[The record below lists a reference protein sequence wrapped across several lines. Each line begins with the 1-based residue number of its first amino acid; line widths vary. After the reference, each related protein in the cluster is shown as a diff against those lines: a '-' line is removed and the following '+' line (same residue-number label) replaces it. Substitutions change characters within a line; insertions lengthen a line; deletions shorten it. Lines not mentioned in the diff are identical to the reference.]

1 MTSSQLQEWLL
12 SGRLDM
18 VIMFDAPSS
27 PMLEVTDLVEE
38 SLYLVG
44 AEGAFDD
51 VGPVPLEALASL
63 PMIVACR
70 PNSTRVLLDSELARL
85 GQKLNLVF
93 ELDPLDTMFDLA
105 RDGFGFTVAS
115 IRTMESKGAGAGLAV
130 RKIVGPEL
138 VLAIQLVQPAR
149 RVNNRLQEAAF
160 RILKDLSLKL
170 LRKSPRIVYRSSRLS
185 PDPNCFAEDR
195 NTSATS
201 SMVPPLATAGT
212 VMRNRSEANP
222 SIRAPSEGLARKSRP

>member
-1 MTSSQLQEWLL
+1 MQFAASDQWRTGKSGKVAIGLPATISVAIATALIRRLREELSDAQVTLVHGRSSQLQEWLL

-105 RDGFGFTVAS
+105 RDGYGFTVAS
-115 IRTMESKGAGAGLAV
+115 IRTMESKGAGEGLAV

-170 LRKSPRIVYRSSRLS
+170 LRK
-185 PDPNCFAEDR
+185 
-195 NTSATS
+195 
-201 SMVPPLATAGT
+201 
-212 VMRNRSEANP
+212 
-222 SIRAPSEGLARKSRP
+222 